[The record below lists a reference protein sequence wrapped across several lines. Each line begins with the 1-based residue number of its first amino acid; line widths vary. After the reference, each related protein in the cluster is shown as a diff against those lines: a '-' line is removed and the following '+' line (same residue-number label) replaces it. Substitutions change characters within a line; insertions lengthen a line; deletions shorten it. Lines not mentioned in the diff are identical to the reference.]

1 MPGTFW
7 TVFNA
12 ETGDQNMEPGK
23 LLMNEWMMILF
34 FVLCISFWG
43 VYIREK
49 AGADL
54 SSSFLAGRKVPG
66 FIGSLSTVATNMNA
80 NDFIGGAGAIYAMGL
95 VMLHQTYINCL
106 VILFLS
112 LFLMRKLRRHNVF
125 TLGEWLRKRYSN
137 RVGNMYSIIWAFI
150 WMLFNLGLYI
160 YAGAL
165 VLHTLVGWNLY
176 LSIVILTLI
185 AATYT
190 LLGGFGAVVATDVVQ
205 IFLMFFP
212 FIFLVILIWQQVG
225 SPGELLASLPSN
237 KADLWGKETPF
248 GHLGI
253 TIFGML
259 FLSMSYWGAEAQI
272 LQRPLST
279 KNPNQAAISYIGA
292 GFWYAL
298 LSPLVIFIPALAAI
312 KLFPGLPNNDFAV
325 PMLIKTFLPPG
336 LYGITIVGLLAGIFS
351 SCDSQINAFCTMFS
365 TDIYKRMINPKCPE
379 NNLLKISKISGVIFT
394 LAAIGTAL
402 IFSYA
407 ENGMFLL
414 AIGILATIM
423 PPFGAVTIIGA
434 IWKKSSPRA
443 AFSGLIA
450 GFTIAIILFALDLS
464 GKLNFLAQDTLFF
477 RAMVAFLTTCLFVV
491 IISLF
496 DSHHQSVDQEKEKIY
511 PKHWFDNPNVLGLIL
526 AVTIALMY
534 ILITVLSS

>member
-1 MPGTFW
+1 M
-7 TVFNA
+7 
-12 ETGDQNMEPGK
+12 MEPGV
-23 LLMNEWMMILF
+23 LLFNEWLMIIF
-34 FVLCISFWG
+34 FIACVSLWG
-43 VYIREK
+43 LYLKEK
-49 AGADL
+49 AKIDL

-112 LFLMRKLRRHNVF
+112 LILMRKLRQLNVF
-125 TLGEWLRKRYSN
+125 TLGEWLRKRYN
-137 RVGNMYSIIWAFI
+137 NTVGNMYSIIWAFI

-176 LSIVILTLI
+176 FSIVILTLI

-212 FIFLVILIWQQVG
+212 FVFLTILIWQKVG
-225 SPGELLASLPSN
+225 SPADLLASLPDD
-237 KADLWGKETPF
+237 KAGLWQKETPF
-248 GHLGI
+248 GHLGL
-253 TIFGML
+253 TLFGMI

-279 KNPNQAAISYIGA
+279 KNPNHAAISYIGA

-325 PMLIKTFLPPG
+325 PMLIKTYLPHG

-351 SCDSQINAFCTMFS
+351 SCDSQINAFCTMFT
-365 TDIYKRMINPKCPE
+365 TDIYKRMIDKKCPE
-379 NNLLKISKISGVIFT
+379 DKLVRISKISGVIFT
-394 LAAIGTAL
+394 VAAIGTAI
-402 IFSYA
+402 IFSFA

-414 AIGILATIM
+414 AIAILATIM
-423 PPFGAVTIIGA
+423 PPFGAITIWGA
-434 IWKKSSPRA
+434 MWKKASPGA
-443 AFSGLIA
+443 AVFGLIS
-450 GFTIAIILFALDLS
+450 GFAVAITLFFMDLNGWLS
-464 GKLNFLAQDTLFF
+464 SWARDTLFL
-477 RAMVAFLTTCLFVV
+477 RAMASFLTTALVTML
-491 IISLF
+491 ISLF
-496 DSHHQSVDQEKEKIY
+496 DSHLAPEQKMEKFIY
-511 PKHWFDNPNVLGLIL
+511 KKWIDNPRIL
-526 AVTIALMY
+526 AAFLAIIVAVMYLIITILNSRG
-534 ILITVLSS
+534 V